1 MKTGFKDIDNNIK
14 INNGEL
20 IVIASRPFIGKTTFA
35 LNILSHIALGEK
47 KGALLFS
54 LEDGE
59 KNITEK
65 LIISN
70 SMVEK
75 EKFDLY
81 NQYKETKIKK
91 PELLEDDWD
100 RIAYGIEIL
109 KDAPI
114 YLSCDAPLSIDDI
127 YEKSKKM
134 KLEKNIDVII
144 IDYLQLIKFDK
155 KKLLSRDDEI
165 TEILRQLKVLAKEL
179 NIPVIVTSQLS
190 RPTKERNNSKP
201 VIEDF
206 SSSKYGIT
214 KYSDKILFLYRHLDY
229 TENRKSN
236 IAELI
241 IAKNNDGNI
250 NTIKLGWLPEYCK
263 FGNAIVFEKN
273 KNGK

>member
-1 MKTGFKDIDNNIK
+1 MKTGFKDIDSNIK
-14 INNGEL
+14 LNNGEL
-20 IVIASRPFIGKTTFA
+20 IVIASRPAMGKTTFA
-35 LNILSHIALGEK
+35 LNILSHIALEEK
-47 KGALLFS
+47 KGVLFFS
-54 LEDGE
+54 LEDSE
-59 KNITEK
+59 KNITER

-81 NQYKETKIKK
+81 EQYKEEKIEK
-91 PELLEDDWD
+91 PELSEDDWD
-100 RIAYGIEIL
+100 RISYGIGLL

-114 YLSCDAPLSIDDI
+114 YLSTEAPLSIDDI

-134 KLEKNIDVII
+134 KQEKNIDIII

-179 NIPVIVTSQLS
+179 NIPVVITSQLS
-190 RPTKERNNSKP
+190 RAPEERNSQKP
-201 VIEDF
+201 MITDF

-214 KYSDKILFLYRHLDY
+214 KYSDKILFLYRDLDY
-229 TENRKSN
+229 TENRKNN

-241 IAKNNDGNI
+241 VAKNNDGNI
-250 NTIKLGWLPEYCK
+250 NTIKLGWLPEYCE
-263 FGNAIVFEKN
+263 FGNTIVFEEE
-273 KNGK
+273 KNG